1 VPECPQGAVEMQLL
15 SAGRAKGAGHL
26 CAAIE
31 AGAVLALMRLTGL
44 WFDSA
49 GQQPACHN
57 ITHCLNITRH
67 GMSIAARPALVIGFA
82 FWWPLC

>member
-1 VPECPQGAVEMQLL
+1 MARMP
-15 SAGRAKGAGHL
+15 
-26 CAAIE
+26 
-31 AGAVLALMRLTGL
+31 LTGL

-67 GMSIAARPALVIGFA
+67 GMSIAARPALVIAFA
-82 FWWPLC
+82 F

>member
-1 VPECPQGAVEMQLL
+1 
-15 SAGRAKGAGHL
+15 
-26 CAAIE
+26 
-31 AGAVLALMRLTGL
+31 MRLTGL
-44 WFDSA
+44 GFDSA

-67 GMSIAARPALVIGFA
+67 ELSIAARPALVIGFA